1 MQRIIAIIAVA
12 IVKLALTV
20 PVYNAMADIIYK
32 IIYVS
37 SALVFVMIVLM
48 LQIVLLVEE
57 DIFTL

>member
-20 PVYNAMADIIYK
+20 PVYNAMADIIYR

-37 SALVFVMIVLM
+37 SVLVIAMIVLM